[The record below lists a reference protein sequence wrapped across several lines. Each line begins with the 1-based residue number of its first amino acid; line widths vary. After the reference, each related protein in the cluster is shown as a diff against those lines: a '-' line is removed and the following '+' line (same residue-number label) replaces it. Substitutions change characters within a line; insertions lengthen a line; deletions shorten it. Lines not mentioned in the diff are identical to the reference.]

1 MTLLDAAF
9 AHPQG
14 LAGRLG
20 AMIMA
25 RSTKKRNLWTIS
37 LLDLQPGDH
46 ILEVGFGPGA
56 LIQEMATRVPEGFI
70 AGVDA
75 SPLMVKQATRRNK
88 ESIQSK
94 HVSLKEGSALTLPF
108 EDNVFDLTLSANSI
122 HIWPDQLTGVKEM
135 YRVLKQGGKI
145 ALVVQPVWAKTD
157 QEVKDIGADLLTW
170 LSAAGFQQTRL
181 EFKPMKPISSVCAL
195 GIK

>member
-25 RSTKKRNLWTIS
+25 YMTRQRNLWTTS
-37 LLDLQPGDH
+37 LLDLRPNDH

-56 LIQEMATRVPEGFI
+56 LIREMAARVPEGFV

-75 SPLMVKQATRRNK
+75 SSLMVKQATRRNK
-88 ESIQSK
+88 KAIQSK
-94 HVSLKEGSALTLPF
+94 HVALKEGSALTLPF
-108 EDNVFDLTLSANSI
+108 EDNQFDVALSANSI
-122 HIWPDQLTGVKEM
+122 QIWPDQLTGVKEM
-135 YRVLKQGGKI
+135 YRVLKRGGRV
-145 ALVVQPVWAKTD
+145 ALILQPVWAKTD
-157 QEVKDIGADLLTW
+157 QEVKDIGAGLLST
-170 LSAAGFQQTRL
+170 LKHAGFQQTRL
-181 EFKPMKPISSVCAL
+181 EFKSMKPVSTVCAL